1 MSDASASPPP
11 PPEGRPAVP
20 GDSPGPLPEGV
31 PEVRARPGDRDI
43 VRRLLA
49 GEEAAFRELVAAHN
63 DTMLR
68 VARGYVK
75 SADVAQ
81 EVVQETWLA
90 ILRGL
95 PRFQGR
101 SALKTWMF
109 RILTNRAKTRGKR
122 EGRMTPI
129 SALGPLDDADAPAL
143 SADHF
148 DSSGGW
154 NSPPK
159 SWHDPARLTTDAE
172 LRHKLLEAIDGLP
185 ERQKLV
191 ITLRDVK
198 GWSSAEVCNVLE
210 VTETNQRVLLHRA
223 RTKVRKAMAPYLE
236 ADR

>member
-1 MSDASASPPP
+1 MGSGTPPSSLATEP
-11 PPEGRPAVP
+11 DDVGAAEAVP
-20 GDSPGPLPEGV
+20 AGV
-31 PEVRARPGDRDI
+31 PTITVRPGDQALVD
-43 VRRLLA
+43 RLL
-49 GEEAAFRELVAAHN
+49 GGDESAFAELVASHH

-68 VARGYVK
+68 VARGFVK
-75 SADVAQ
+75 TDDVAQ

-122 EGRMTPI
+122 EGRTTPI
-129 SALGPLDDADAPAL
+129 SALGPLEDADQPAL

-148 DSSGGW
+148 DASGGW
-154 NSPPK
+154 NSPPAA
-159 SWHDPARLTTDAE
+159 WHDPARLTTDKE
-172 LRHKLLEAIDGLP
+172 LRGKLLQAIDALP
-185 ERQKLV
+185 ERQRLV

-210 VTETNQRVLLHRA
+210 VSETNQRVLLHRA
-223 RTKVRKAMAPYLE
+223 RTKVRKALAPYLE
-236 ADR
+236 ASP